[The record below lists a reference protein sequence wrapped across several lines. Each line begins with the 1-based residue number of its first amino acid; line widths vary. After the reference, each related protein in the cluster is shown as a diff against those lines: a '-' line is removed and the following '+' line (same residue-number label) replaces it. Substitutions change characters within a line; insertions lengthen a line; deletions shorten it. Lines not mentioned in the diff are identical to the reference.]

1 MSVYRENA
9 APKREERWVTV
20 WRIAPWASSVPRV
33 VASAIA
39 MLGSSL
45 AAVWWA
51 TGSSLASRAA
61 VVALW
66 AWVITAFVHVQ
77 RFR

>member
-9 APKREERWVTV
+9 APKYEERRATV
-20 WRIAPWASSVPRV
+20 WSLAPWASSVPRV

-51 TGSSLASRAA
+51 MGSSLASRAA
-61 VVALW
+61 VVSLW
-66 AWVITAFVHVQ
+66 AWVVVAFVHTQ

>member
-20 WRIAPWASSVPRV
+20 WRIEPWASSTPRV
-33 VASAIA
+33 VAVAMA
-39 MLGSSL
+39 MLGSSR

-51 TGSSLASRAA
+51 MGSTLASQAA
-61 VVALW
+61 VLALYAGVVA
-66 AWVITAFVHVQ
+66 AFVHV
-77 RFR
+77 RWFP

>member
-9 APKREERWVTV
+9 APKYEERRATV
-20 WRIAPWASSVPRV
+20 WSLAPWASSVPRV

-45 AAVWWA
+45 V
-51 TGSSLASRAA
+51 GVRKYLRQRAGCCD
-61 VVALW
+61 
-66 AWVITAFVHVQ
+66 
-77 RFR
+77 

>member
-9 APKREERWVTV
+9 APKCEEQRATV
-20 WRIAPWASSVPRV
+20 WSIAPWASSTPRV
-33 VASAIA
+33 VAVAMA

-51 TGSSLASRAA
+51 MGSTLASRAV
-61 VVALW
+61 VVALC
-66 AWVITAFVHVQ
+66 AWVVAAFVHVQ